1 MSMSS
6 NLLLSALGIT
16 IPTLITSLGNIRNE
30 QNFSLSAAIVL
41 FSEYVS
47 YLFYSLYTHSQDD
60 SSTNKSATP
69 HRQHDEEQTD
79 AQNEDKDDAEQNE
92 PCASAIG
99 LVIGLVL
106 LAILL
111 GWESDQ
117 LVSGIEPIS
126 QYMPRPFVSMILLPI
141 VGNAAEHLTAVI
153 VAYRYDVLI
162 RTNLILTFI
171 THCIISMASRRDKL
185 DLAINVALGSA
196 LQISLG
202 VLPFLVIL
210 STVIFK
216 AEPLTLIF
224 PATYVISLIGS
235 VMLITIVTI
244 HDNTDWMK
252 GAAIIAVYLII
263 ALSYWYS
270 S

>member
-1 MSMSS
+1 
-6 NLLLSALGIT
+6 
-16 IPTLITSLGNIRNE
+16 
-30 QNFSLSAAIVL
+30 
-41 FSEYVS
+41 
-47 YLFYSLYTHSQDD
+47 
-60 SSTNKSATP
+60 
-69 HRQHDEEQTD
+69 
-79 AQNEDKDDAEQNE
+79 
-92 PCASAIG
+92 
-99 LVIGLVL
+99 
-106 LAILL
+106 
-111 GWESDQ
+111 
-117 LVSGIEPIS
+117 
-126 QYMPRPFVSMILLPI
+126 
-141 VGNAAEHLTAVI
+141 
-153 VAYRYDVLI
+153 
-162 RTNLILTFI
+162 
-171 THCIISMASRRDKL
+171 MASRRDKL

-210 STVIFK
+210 STLVFK